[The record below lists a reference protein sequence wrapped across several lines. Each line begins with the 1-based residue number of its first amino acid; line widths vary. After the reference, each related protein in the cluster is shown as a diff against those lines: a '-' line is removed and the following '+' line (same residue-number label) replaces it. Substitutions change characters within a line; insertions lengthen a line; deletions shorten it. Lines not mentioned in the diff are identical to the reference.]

1 MLSSLSFLFILILT
15 HSAFMSLLFP
25 FKLGKWQLK
34 WQIRTDVTQASFAPD
49 KQEYGMKICISTR
62 EAFKFKFEAGHMAI
76 IKVNTVAF
84 IHPNFHHKKNK
95 NSKIHNNNKNAMKL
109 NVIEF

>member
-1 MLSSLSFLFILILT
+1 MT
-15 HSAFMSLLFP
+15 H
-25 FKLGKWQLK
+25 
-34 WQIRTDVTQASFAPD
+34 ASFAPD

-62 EAFKFKFEAGHMAI
+62 EAFKFKSEAGHMVI
-76 IKVNTVAF
+76 INVNTMAF

-95 NSKIHNNNKNAMKL
+95 DSKIQNNNKNAIKL